1 MIEPGGSRSIT
12 TAIYNDPQDFERQR
26 EVQFTDGTGQ
36 RWQRKE
42 FGALRPILPNDPEA
56 IGMVMMPA

>member
-1 MIEPGGSRSIT
+1 MIEPGASRVVRT
-12 TAIYNDPQDFERQR
+12 PIYHDPQDFERQR

-42 FGALRPILPNDPEA
+42 FGALRPIGPGDAETL
-56 IGMVMMPA
+56 GMVILPA